1 MSALSE
7 ELPKEIAVAWR
18 KFLGT
23 KEGQFGIDWLR
34 QRNTRILGETDLQI
48 VGSAR
53 KLQGYLEALS
63 DVEDELTRLPVAQR
77 SLEEAPLGVGRDE

>member
-1 MSALSE
+1 MNAPE
-7 ELPKEIAVAWR
+7 ELPKETVLAWR

-23 KEGQFGIDWLR
+23 KEGQYGIGWLR
-34 QRNTRILGETDLQI
+34 QKNTRILGETDLQI

-63 DVEDELTRLPVAQR
+63 DVEDELTRLPVNTR
-77 SLEEAPLGVGRDE
+77 SLDEAPLSVGRDE